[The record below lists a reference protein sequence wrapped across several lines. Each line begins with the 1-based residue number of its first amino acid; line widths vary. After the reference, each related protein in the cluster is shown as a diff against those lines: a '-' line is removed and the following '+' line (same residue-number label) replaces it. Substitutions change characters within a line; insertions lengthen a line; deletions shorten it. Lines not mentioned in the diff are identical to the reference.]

1 MKKGQV
7 YLLATII
14 IGFLIFTIIT
24 PSNFIHKKITDDDF
38 EELSANY
45 QIESSKILNQLLNRE
60 DLSKPLVES
69 MFLNF
74 TVSFT
79 SYSKTKNPNFGIVYA
94 FPYRDWVFLGNYA
107 DVNVTFNSTNPPAQ
121 STLKGCFQ
129 KVSTSITIYG
139 IDIITPDITTSLYD
153 ECMAIENYPLDS
165 QINLTIENI
174 VYPFQLHGNRSD
186 IIIISREED
195 GEDIKVF
202 IDG

>member
-60 DLSKPLVES
+60 DLSKELVNS
-69 MFLNF
+69 TFLNF

-94 FPYRDWVFLGNYA
+94 FPYRSWVFLGNYA
-107 DVNVTFNSTNPPAQ
+107 DVDVKFTATGTTELILS
-121 STLKGCFQ
+121 GCFQ
-129 KVSTSITIYG
+129 DVGTAITLYG
-139 IDIITPDITTSLYD
+139 INITTPAITPSLYS
-153 ECMAIENYPLDS
+153 ECMAIKNYPTDS

-174 VYPFQLHGNRSD
+174 VYPFKLHEDRSD